1 MTDQDQLSIY
11 EQNIYNT
18 YLRTARKNKGF
29 TPRKN
34 FKDLDNEKYVLIKK
48 VSKTLQ
54 NKKIDPTL
62 FFIAPY
68 ELH

>member
-34 FKDLDNEKYVLIKK
+34 FKDLDNEKYVL
-48 VSKTLQ
+48 S
-54 NKKIDPTL
+54 
-62 FFIAPY
+62 FFII
-68 ELH
+68 